1 MVPVYVPVGI
11 INNLGLEQYSACAFQ
26 GNIATILYQQAHQE

>member
-11 INNLGLEQYSACAFQ
+11 INNLGLEQ
-26 GNIATILYQQAHQE
+26 